1 MSVDHNRPT
10 VADMRAMKA
19 RGQKISMFYVSNC
32 EEDAA
37 ALQKKAEL
45 RKDNPAQ

>member
-1 MSVDHNRPT
+1 MSMDHQRTT
-10 VADMRAMKA
+10 VADMRAIKA
-19 RGQKISMFYVSNC
+19 RGQKTSMLYVSNC

-37 ALQKKAEL
+37 ALQKKVEL